1 MSKANT
7 LLIAILLFFTSVSA
21 QLPELS
27 VVLKPSVD
35 ATGIE
40 KARAFYYESDYLNAE
55 ALFYEELEKGS
66 LEPHD
71 FLLFSNTLVL
81 DNKLSLA
88 TEFLKEYEKTSGN
101 NTMSQQQVGTSSS
114 TPIKSVQTTYP
125 ISNPTSYSGK
135 IYTAIDGKVME
146 YDTDCDGN
154 LSNRQEVLMG
164 ITDMTI
170 GSVAFYNNANNA
182 VVSLIDKL
190 HNESSLYLL
199 YKKNGKWRKPV
210 KLFDDVKGNYAFPQ
224 IDEENQKLYFSSDR
238 SGGQGGY
245 DLFVSVFNNNNFER
259 PRTLGNEVNT
269 PGNEINP
276 VLTKNWL
283 YFSSD
288 GHASKGGF
296 DIFKF
301 KNLGD
306 QQTILLNAAE
316 MNTIDNE
323 VALLPIS
330 ETSYYIKRENKEQS
344 RLYSI
349 TKQATTTTVTG
360 NVIDE
365 QGIPISGAYVL
376 IGEDNGVFTA
386 TNTKGNYLY
395 NIPENLVEISG
406 KVIAEGYET
415 IAFNTTEG
423 ENTRIQLTRVKPV
436 KIIKEVIRTVNVA
449 QRSKVAATQLLQN
462 EADSGDVFFMPS
474 NEMNKLVDDN
484 NMGISAISKPLNG
497 LYYIII
503 VSSYSY
509 TQAYDYWNKWIPD
522 FNSAEILEYENGL
535 YRIGFYAGSSE
546 EAALEVYNDAK
557 KIKKDIWL
565 IRP

>member
-7 LLIAILLFFTSVSA
+7 LLIAILLFFTSASA
-21 QLPELS
+21 QLTELS
-27 VVLKPSVD
+27 VVLKPSAD

-66 LEPHD
+66 FKPHD

-199 YKKNGKWRKPV
+199 YKKNGKWRKPI

-245 DLFVSVFNNNNFER
+245 DLFVSVFNNNKFER

-349 TKQATTTTVTG
+349 TKQATTTAVNG

-376 IGEDNGVFTA
+376 IGEDNGVFTV

-395 NIPENLVEISG
+395 TIPENLVEISG

-415 IAFNTTEG
+415 MAFNTTEG
-423 ENTRIQLTRVKPV
+423 KNTRIQLTRVKPV
-436 KIIKEVIRTVNVA
+436 EIIKEVIRTVNVA
-449 QRSKVAATQLLQN
+449 QRSEVAANQVLQN
-462 EADSGDVFFMPS
+462 EADSGDVFFVPS
-474 NEMNKLVDDN
+474 NEMNKSVDNN
-484 NMGISAISKPLNG
+484 NMGTSAISKPING

-535 YRIGFYAGSSE
+535 YRIGFYAGTSE